1 MFLFKNTKSIVKRIG
16 MNLAV
21 YGFAGMAII
30 MCLASL
36 MPESIEGY
44 VYSLSVLCSV
54 AAILGCMIAT
64 VWFFVELFTSVA
76 VPDRYP
82 LIPNSVLPEAVLLF
96 ELRQEGN
103 LQQFFLTDKKTI
115 LMKETA
121 DNYKQN
127 PTSLSFKKLN
137 RIIAESN
144 SAEAKKYQGISKDN
158 CFHLAAQ
165 ALYPLDNLAYTPN
178 TAEELFYPQQKAL
191 VEAGHVFASRFTR
204 FPELPDYARPYDTF
218 MQDAKILFN
227 LENVRNLESHYI
239 AFHENEGQFYQ
250 VYDRTVGESRQSHLS
265 GWMRIFDP
273 GKEKPICRISKQ
285 EVRALLHQHHYKM
298 DLYYEQHQYE
308 WLTISLAFRQD
319 GTIELIDERRWGR
332 EGGSKSYPCSS
343 TFFADK
349 SSDDFI
355 SFLTHRFKIDFSDLY
370 TRKNLHVLLSIL
382 RETSNR

>member
-1 MFLFKNTKSIVKRIG
+1 MFLFKNTKSIIKRIG

-36 MPESIEGY
+36 LPESIEGY

-144 SAEAKKYQGISKDN
+144 SAEAKK
-158 CFHLAAQ
+158 
-165 ALYPLDNLAYTPN
+165 
-178 TAEELFYPQQKAL
+178 
-191 VEAGHVFASRFTR
+191 
-204 FPELPDYARPYDTF
+204 
-218 MQDAKILFN
+218 
-227 LENVRNLESHYI
+227 
-239 AFHENEGQFYQ
+239 
-250 VYDRTVGESRQSHLS
+250 DR
-265 GWMRIFDP
+265 
-273 GKEKPICRISKQ
+273 
-285 EVRALLHQHHYKM
+285 
-298 DLYYEQHQYE
+298 
-308 WLTISLAFRQD
+308 
-319 GTIELIDERRWGR
+319 
-332 EGGSKSYPCSS
+332 KS
-343 TFFADK
+343 
-349 SSDDFI
+349 
-355 SFLTHRFKIDFSDLY
+355 
-370 TRKNLHVLLSIL
+370 VV
-382 RETSNR
+382 